1 MMNDVPFD
9 LQFAIAKHLDKPTLV
24 SLRSVCRSWSQAAAV
39 FFFRTLRVQ
48 VGKKGD
54 FKRHTA
60 MSQKLSF
67 IAKYCNELH
76 LSLPGK
82 SALRDHHNFPRDL
95 ELLASMFGGH
105 DGIQI
110 LGLENAWWPSEFN
123 SATAIIAPTTFHDWT
138 QDVDIPSLFPAVT
151 SLRFFMMRMYPLPWL
166 ASLLSSWPN
175 LHTLDMKMNTVGQ
188 GIDGRITF
196 SSQLTSLKLLID
208 VDPCDF
214 ITPGLP
220 WVLAAPAGAVKLQ
233 CLDVEIKHIRSLVS
247 VIEVL
252 VHTQDTIKHLRLGVH
267 KIMPD
272 TDANGMYLCLTIV
285 KRRH

>member
-1 MMNDVPFD
+1 MVKDIPFE
-9 LQFAIAKHLDKPTLV
+9 LRLKIAKHMDNLTLN
-24 SLRSVCRSWSQAAAV
+24 SLRLVCFSWSQAAAV
-39 FFFRTLRVQ
+39 FLFRTLRVQ
-48 VGKKGD
+48 VGREGD
-54 FKRHTA
+54 FEHHKA

-67 IAKYCNELH
+67 IAPYCDELY
-76 LSLPGK
+76 LILPGK
-82 SALRDHHNFPRDL
+82 TPRRDHHNFPQDL

-196 SSQLTSLKLLID
+196 SSQLTSLKLLMD

-214 ITPGLP
+214 ITPGLS

-272 TDANGMYLCLTIV
+272 TDANGMNLCLAIV